1 MVHEN
6 LDSLTEA
13 LGTAATMKIMVH
25 LQRMCVAY
33 LRIKPFQTLQM
44 KFIKVLKNRFKGI
57 IPLKIAF

>member
-44 KFIKVLKNRFKGI
+44 NLLKF
-57 IPLKIAF
+57 